1 VAVRVPGLKNPNQV
15 LHLDALCNAC
25 GNCESF
31 CPYESAPYKD
41 KLTLYATQKDFD
53 AGENAGFVVKDAE
66 AGCFR
71 ARVGDRTFEGN
82 LGTEGTAGLPNTH
95 GQVWREYDISPYT
108 LRVTTTNR
116 PEQAVI
122 DWILRET
129 GYEAWHSEPLGVLS
143 ATSRTL
149 RVYHTPEMQA
159 VVAGIVDR
167 FVHSEAETRP
177 FGLRVITLDDPS
189 WRMRAHSIM
198 RPVAAQTPGVLA
210 WLLSKEDAAM
220 LLAEMRRRTDYREH
234 SSPHLLVSSG
244 QSAVVSTMRS
254 RAYIRDVVMRA
265 GTYPGYEP
273 QTGQVDDGL
282 SLEFSPLVSVD
293 SKLIDAVIK
302 CDIDQVEKMV
312 ATGIDVPTTAAPRAS
327 RRTARGPARPA
338 LPGIDTNSTCRSP
351 VR

>member
-1 VAVRVPGLKNPNQV
+1 MLVRSILAALAV
-15 LHLDALCNAC
+15 LCASPAS
-25 GNCESF
+25 G
-31 CPYESAPYKD
+31 
-41 KLTLYATQKDFD
+41 Q
-53 AGENAGFVVKDAE
+53 
-66 AGCFR
+66 
-71 ARVGDRTFEGN
+71 
-82 LGTEGTAGLPNTH
+82 GTGTAAGGLPQGAWRSPAASTSAASQPAADAAAAAAPAAQPAAPVAKVTSGSGTLPNEQ
-95 GQVWREYDISPYT
+95 GQLWREYDISPYT
-108 LRVTTTNR
+108 LRVTSTNR
-116 PEQAVI
+116 PEQAIV
-122 DWILRET
+122 DWVLRET
-129 GYEAWHSEPLGVLS
+129 GYEVWHSEPLAILS
-143 ATSRTL
+143 VTPRVL

-265 GTYPGYEP
+265 NPEARYSKEELTIAEAYEDLP
-273 QTGQVDDGL
+273 AEMQRRLNAGEETG
-282 SLEFSPLVSVD
+282 E
-293 SKLIDAVIK
+293 
-302 CDIDQVEKMV
+302 
-312 ATGIDVPTTAAPRAS
+312 
-327 RRTARGPARPA
+327 
-338 LPGIDTNSTCRSP
+338 
-351 VR
+351 